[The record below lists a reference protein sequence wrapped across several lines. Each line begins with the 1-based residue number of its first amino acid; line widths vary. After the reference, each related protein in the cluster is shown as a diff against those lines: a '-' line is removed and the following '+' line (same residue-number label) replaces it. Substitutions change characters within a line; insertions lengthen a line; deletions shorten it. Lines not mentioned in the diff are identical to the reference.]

1 MCAIWPWLR
10 LSGSRRRA
18 IIPSLHV
25 EKSYA
30 IQPVSQSV
38 SAKPKPSLNLNLTL
52 ILTLTLTLILL
63 GLTPLNP
70 TNSNSNS
77 KTMKFISFRRKSPQH
92 PPQTTPCFQGCCR
105 PTSGTILIIHQV
117 ALGVTDVPTS
127 TAFHVRFPACML
139 VLQRVHEK
147 RPPPKYNGVVFEILG
162 KHH

>member
-1 MCAIWPWLR
+1 MCDLAMVAPT
-10 LSGSRRRA
+10 SGSRRRA

-38 SAKPKPSLNLNLTL
+38 SAKPKPSLKLNLTL

-63 GLTPLNP
+63 VLTPLNP

-77 KTMKFISFRRKSPQH
+77 KTMKFTSFRRKSPQH

-117 ALGVTDVPTS
+117 VLGVTDVPTS
-127 TAFHVRFPACML
+127 SAFHVLFPACWYYS
-139 VLQRVHEK
+139 VSTK
-147 RPPPKYNGVVFEILG
+147 NAPPQV
-162 KHH
+162 